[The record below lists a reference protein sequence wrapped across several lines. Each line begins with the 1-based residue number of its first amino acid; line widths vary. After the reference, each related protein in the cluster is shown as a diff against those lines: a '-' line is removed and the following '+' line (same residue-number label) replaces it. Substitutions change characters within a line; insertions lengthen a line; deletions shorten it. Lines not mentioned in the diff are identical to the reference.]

1 MGQLAFTSDD
11 RLFDGKCVR
20 FVGRD
25 GQRDVMC
32 GVTVFALKHRD
43 PDLPLEGL
51 LPAELFLE
59 AYEQMM
65 IEIHDI
71 ARHKYA
77 EGRFE
82 TDGPIEIMV
91 HDEDWT

>member
-1 MGQLAFTSDD
+1 MGQLVFSSED
-11 RLFDGKCVR
+11 RLFDGQCVR

-25 GQRDVMC
+25 GQREVLC
-32 GVTVFALKHRD
+32 GVTIFALKHRD
-43 PDLPLEGL
+43 PALPMDGL

-59 AYEQMM
+59 AYERSA

-77 EGRFE
+77 EGRIE

-91 HDEDWT
+91 HDEDWK

>member
-1 MGQLAFTSDD
+1 MSQLVFSSDD
-11 RLFDGKCVR
+11 RLFDGQCVR
-20 FVGRD
+20 FAGRD
-25 GQRDVMC
+25 GQREVLC

-43 PDLPLEGL
+43 PELPMDGL
-51 LPAELFLE
+51 LPAELFLD
-59 AYEQMM
+59 AYERFM

-77 EGRFE
+77 EGRIE

-91 HDEDWT
+91 HDEDWK